1 MNATHETEVSA
12 KAGTSGAMDLGRGS
26 GHFSE
31 LRATGMEKRYGGV
44 HALRGVD
51 FSVRPGEVVCLLGEN
66 GAGKSTLSRI
76 ISGIE
81 RPDAGV
87 IEIDG
92 EAVEMRSPNDAHAIG
107 VRVVPQELT
116 IVPELSVAENVLL
129 GALPRTS
136 AGLTDWRRAREIA
149 RERLATLALTHLDPR
164 ALVGE
169 LKVVDQ
175 AFVQIARALTPGTRV
190 LIADEPT
197 APMSGAEASRLI
209 ELLEAI
215 KKSGVGVIFISH
227 RLDEVFRLGDRV
239 VVLRDGRNALDAPVK
254 GLGRDEL
261 VQAMTG
267 HSIEV
272 MKGGVG
278 AAESAEQPL
287 LEVESLAGGLMNDI
301 SLVVRPGEVVGVY
314 GNAGSGREEI
324 APTIFGARRAKSG
337 TVRVAGKEVH
347 PRNPGE
353 GIRAGLGYVPAER
366 RSQALALEMSV
377 RENLT
382 MPYLTRLFTRL
393 DFVRF
398 AQERAATRDWMTRL
412 SLKAPST
419 ETITGTLSGG
429 TQQKVVLARWLLVE
443 PTVLLLDEPTRGVDI
458 GSKREIY
465 DILIES
471 ARSGVGVLVASS
483 DAEEL
488 EQICDRVYVVVDG
501 RVTAE
506 LRGASQNQI
515 LRAAQDALIEEKTA

>member
-1 MNATHETEVSA
+1 VSA
-12 KAGTSGAMDLGRGS
+12 PAGTPGALDLRSGTGR
-26 GHFSE
+26 FSE
-31 LRATGMEKRYGGV
+31 LRATGIEKRYGGV
-44 HALRGVD
+44 HALRGVN

-81 RPDAGV
+81 RPDAGT

-92 EAVEMRSPNDAHAIG
+92 EPAEMRSPTDAHALG

-116 IVPELSVAENVLL
+116 LVPELSVAENVLL
-129 GALPRTS
+129 GALPRNR
-136 AGLTDWRRAREIA
+136 AGFTDWRRGREIA

-215 KKSGVGVIFISH
+215 KNSGVGVIFISH

-254 GLGRDEL
+254 GLGKDEL

-267 HSIEV
+267 RAVETMH
-272 MKGGVG
+272 GGAG
-278 AAESAEQPL
+278 AAENATQPV
-287 LEVESLAGGLMNDI
+287 LEIESLSGGLMNDI
-301 SLVVRPGEVVGVY
+301 SLVVRGGEVVGVY

-324 APTIFGARRAKSG
+324 AVTAFGGRRAKSG
-337 TVRVAGKEVH
+337 VVRVAGV
-347 PRNPGE
+347 PVRAGTPGQ
-353 GIRAGLGYVPAER
+353 GIRAGLAYVPAER

-382 MPYLTRLFTRL
+382 MPYLKRLFTQL
-393 DFVRF
+393 GFVRF
-398 AQERAATRDWMTRL
+398 ARERAATRQWMSRL
-412 SLKAPST
+412 SLKASST
-419 ETITGTLSGG
+419 ETIVGTLSGG
-429 TQQKVVLARWLLVE
+429 TQQKVVLARWLLIE
-443 PTVLLLDEPTRGVDI
+443 PTVLLLDEPTRGVDV

-465 DILIES
+465 DILIDS
-471 ARSGVGVLVASS
+471 ARAGVGVFVASS

-488 EQICDRVYVVVDG
+488 EQLCDRVYVVVDG

-506 LRGASQNQI
+506 LQGASQNQI
-515 LRAAQDALIEEKTA
+515 LRAAQDVLIEEKTA